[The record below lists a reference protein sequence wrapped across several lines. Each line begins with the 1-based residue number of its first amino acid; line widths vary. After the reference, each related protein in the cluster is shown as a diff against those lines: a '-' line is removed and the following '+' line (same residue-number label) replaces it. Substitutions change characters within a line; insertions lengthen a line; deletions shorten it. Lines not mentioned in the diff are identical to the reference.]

1 MAEDFLGLSAGERM
15 EALQVAA
22 SNSGR
27 PLHILEKDVWVVWSL
42 SALFEAPFGKHLVF
56 KGGTSLSKAYKAIQ
70 RFSEDI
76 DVTYDI
82 RVIAEDL
89 VKDAGDE
96 PLPKNNSQRKK
107 WSDEIRK
114 RRLPKWLTELVAP
127 YLQDKLNASKLEAT
141 VRVDEDS
148 IFVEYAPQSLGYGYV
163 APYIRIEFGA
173 RSTGEPA
180 EDQQVTCDAAVFLTD
195 LSFPT
200 ASPRVMRV
208 ERTIW
213 EKMTAIHVFCLQ
225 GDIQSRLA
233 RHWYDVAKLDSAGYV
248 DSAVGDREIARRV
261 AKHKSWF
268 FAAKDADGNPIDYDA
283 AVSGGLV
290 LVPKDKTLRSLAT
303 DYAKMVE
310 DGLFLGDPESFEW
323 VMGRC
328 SEVENRANA
337 SRNERR

>member
-1 MAEDFLGLSAGERM
+1 MAEDFLGLSADERT
-15 EALQVAA
+15 EALKVAA

-82 RVIAEDL
+82 RVIAQDL
-89 VKDAGDE
+89 VQGAGDE
-96 PLPKNNSQRKK
+96 PLPKNSSQRKK

-114 RRLPKWLTELVAP
+114 HRLPKWLTETVAP
-127 YLQDKLNASKLEAT
+127 YLQDQLNDSKLDAQA
-141 VRVDEDS
+141 RVENES
-148 IFVEYAPQSLGYGYV
+148 VFVEYAPKSTGYGYV

-180 EDQQVTCDAAVFLTD
+180 EDHQVTCDAAAFLTD

-225 GDIQSRLA
+225 GDIQARLA

-248 DSAVGDREIARRV
+248 DSALEDRDIAQRV
-261 AKHKSWF
+261 AKHKTWF
-268 FAAKDADGNPIDYDA
+268 FAERDSDGKPISYDA
-283 AVSGGLV
+283 AVGGGLA
-290 LVPKDKTLRSLAT
+290 LVPKDKKTRQSLAN
-303 DYAKMVE
+303 DYAKMIE
-310 DGLFLGDPESFEW
+310 DGLFPGDPESFEW
-323 VMGRC
+323 IIDRC
-328 SEVENRANA
+328 SGIEKKANA
-337 SRNERR
+337 AA